1 MRGYLVR
8 SVGQAAGGQ
17 NILST
22 SQNRLTQTKL
32 RLCLVHVPMARRK
45 NLDCQRC
52 AADSIEVAQAKS
64 CWNTEKPQVCHSR
77 RAYYKKHSVNKAKK
91 RSKQRSDR
99 VKQVKELDIPLF
111 GVKTTPEVLMTFYR
125 DRADGPI
132 HAISFSVLEDGE
144 AISSV
149 KPIHLKGV
157 PQSKLRKHIKNVL
170 GVLNAQFGQELPVS
184 KDKLPVKLC
193 PLCLDKE
200 GG

>member
-1 MRGYLVR
+1 M
-8 SVGQAAGGQ
+8 
-17 NILST
+17 
-22 SQNRLTQTKL
+22 
-32 RLCLVHVPMARRK
+32 PRRK

-52 AADSIEVAQAKS
+52 AADPIEVAKAKP
-64 CWNTEKPQVCHSR
+64 CWDTDNPKTCRSK

-91 RSKQRSDR
+91 RSKQRSVR

-111 GVKTTPEVLMTFYR
+111 GVKTTPEVIMTFYR

-132 HAISFSVLEDGE
+132 HAISFSVLEDGG
-144 AISSV
+144 AVANV

-184 KDKLPVKLC
+184 KDKQPVKLC
-193 PLCLDKE
+193 PLCLEKGEE
-200 GG
+200 G